1 MLYWLILVVLFCIA
15 LVIVIKSANVF
26 VDNLVEMGRFLG
38 ISPIILGVTVAAAGT
53 SLPEFGSA
61 IISVFTGNPD
71 MGVGVVIGSNIW
83 NICGIIGVSALLP
96 CVITTNQE
104 EIKRDGFMGLLAAL
118 VLATFMLLGFINQIT
133 ALVLILMYG
142 AYLYFLIKNQQKYY
156 NIHHHV
162 DKTPDKPFNYKQLVG
177 TILGFI
183 GLIISCRL
191 LVYSAVELA
200 QLANIPEMI
209 VGLFALAIGT
219 SLAEMVVA
227 ITSAMKKMCSLS
239 LGTILGSNIFN
250 ILMGIGIPA
259 LFIEIPVDPLSVVL
273 DAPVL
278 IVVTLLLLY
287 FMRSDMKL
295 TRREG
300 SLLLGIY
307 GVYAFLRIAIFS

>member
-1 MLYWLILVVLFCIA
+1 MFFWLILVALFCIA

-26 VDNLVEMGRFLG
+26 VDNLVEIGRFLG

-83 NICGIIGVSALLP
+83 NICGIIGVSALLS

-162 DKTPDKPFNYKQLVG
+162 DKTPDKPFNYKQLAW

-239 LGTILGSNIFN
+239 LGTVLGSNIFN